1 MKLLQLFRYDSLSD
15 ENDCEECNLIA
26 KVVLFL
32 QGLLLGLLLLPMVFK
47 YVVKVW
53 ECSLCGAYSEARTCN
68 EIGRSLIFFASL
80 GFILILIIPLW
91 MQFVQDF
98 NLHPFLWYYFP
109 IHI

>member
-15 ENDCEECNLIA
+15 EIDCKGCNWIA

-32 QGLLLGLLLLPMVFK
+32 QGLLLGLLLLPVVFK

-53 ECSLCGAYSEARTCN
+53 ECSLSRAYCEARTCN

-80 GFILILIIPLW
+80 GIILIVIIPLW

-98 NLHPFLWYYFP
+98 NLHPLLWYYFS
-109 IHI
+109 INI